1 MPPVKKIAVPQREK
15 ARKTKRFNHSTVHAF
30 RKVIYHHYEEQGR
43 TFPWRKTRNPYYI
56 LVSEVMLQQTQVDR
70 VTEKYRQFIKV
81 FPDAPTLA
89 KAPLKTI
96 LTVWQGLGYNRRAL
110 ALKKIAHIVVQQY
123 NNKIPRSLD
132 ELIKLPGIGQATA
145 SEILAFAFNQPT
157 VFIETNIRS
166 VFIHFF
172 FSDREDVSDDEIL
185 PLVEKTLD
193 LSNPRKWY
201 YALMDYG
208 VTLKKRYTNPSRK
221 SAHYNKQS
229 PFNGSNRQVRGKI
242 VRFLTD
248 KSYSS
253 ARELSQQLNLP
264 LDKVKSNLI
273 TLEQEGFIKRSGQR
287 LTIA

>member
-1 MPPVKKIAVPQREK
+1 MFPVKKVSLPQPEK
-15 ARKTKRFNHSTVHAF
+15 AKKTKQFKQSSVHAF

-70 VTEKYRQFIKV
+70 VTEKYQQFIKV
-81 FPDAPTLA
+81 FPDVPTLA
-89 KAPLKTI
+89 RAPLKNI
-96 LTVWQGLGYNRRAL
+96 LRVWQGLGYNRRAL
-110 ALKKIAHIVVQQY
+110 ALKKIAQILAKQY

-132 ELIKLPGIGQATA
+132 ELVELPGIGQATA
-145 SEILAFAFNQPT
+145 SEILAFAFNQST

-172 FSDREDVSDDEIL
+172 FPDREDVSDDEIL

-193 LSNPRKWY
+193 RSNPRKWY

-242 VRFLTD
+242 VRFLTE
-248 KSYSS
+248 KSPSS
-253 ARELSQQLNLP
+253 DRELSQQLNLP
-264 LDKVKSNLI
+264 MDKVRSNLI

>member
-1 MPPVKKIAVPQREK
+1 LFPVKKVSLPQREK
-15 ARKTKRFNHSTVHAF
+15 AKKTKHFKHSSVHAF
-30 RKVIYHHYEEQGR
+30 RKAIYHHYEEQGR

-70 VTEKYRQFIKV
+70 VTEKYLQFIKV
-81 FPDAPTLA
+81 FPDVSTLA
-89 KAPLKTI
+89 RAPLKTI
-96 LTVWQGLGYNRRAL
+96 LKVWQGLGYNRRAL
-110 ALKKIAHIVVQQY
+110 ALKKIAQIVAKQY
-123 NNKIPRSLD
+123 NSKIPRSLD
-132 ELIKLPGIGQATA
+132 ELVEFPGIGQATA

-172 FSDREDVSDDEIL
+172 FPDREDVSDDEIL

-193 LSNPRKWY
+193 CSNPRKWY

-242 VRFLTD
+242 LRFLTA

-253 ARELSQQLNLP
+253 AGELSQQLNLP
-264 LDKVKSNLI
+264 LGKVRSNLI
-273 TLEQEGFIKRSGQR
+273 TLEQEGFIRRSGQR

>member
-1 MPPVKKIAVPQREK
+1 VKKVSLPQPEK
-15 ARKTKRFNHSTVHAF
+15 AKKTKQFKHSSVRAF

-70 VTEKYRQFIKV
+70 VTEKYQQFIKV
-81 FPDAPTLA
+81 FPDVPTLA
-89 KAPLKTI
+89 RAPLKTI
-96 LTVWQGLGYNRRAL
+96 LKVWQGLGYNRRAL
-110 ALKKIAHIVVQQY
+110 ALKKIAHIVAQQY
-123 NNKIPRSLD
+123 NNKIPRALD
-132 ELIKLPGIGQATA
+132 ELVALPGIGQATA

-172 FSDREDVSDDEIL
+172 FPDREDVSDDEIL

-193 LSNPRKWY
+193 RSDPRKWY

-242 VRFLTD
+242 VRFLTE
-248 KSYSS
+248 KSSSS
-253 ARELSQQLNLP
+253 ARELSRQLNLP
-264 LDKVKSNLI
+264 LDKVRSNLI
-273 TLEQEGFIKRSGQR
+273 TLEQEGFIRRSGQR

>member
-1 MPPVKKIAVPQREK
+1 MTKTLPQREK
-15 ARKTKRFNHSTVHAF
+15 ARKLKRFNHSTVHDF
-30 RKVIYHHYEEQGR
+30 RKVIYDHYEEQGR

-70 VTEKYRQFIKV
+70 VVEKYRQFIKA

-89 KAPLKTI
+89 KAPLKTV

-123 NNKIPRSLD
+123 NNNIPRSLG
-132 ELIKLPGIGQATA
+132 ELIKFPGIGPATA
-145 SEILAFAFNQPT
+145 SEILAFAYNQPT

-172 FSDREDVSDDEIL
+172 FPDREDVSDDEIL
-185 PLVEKTLD
+185 PLVEMTLD
-193 LSNPRKWY
+193 HSNPRVWY

-208 VTLKKRYTNPSRK
+208 VTLKKRYANPSRK
-221 SAHYNKQS
+221 SAHYSKQS

-253 ARELSQQLNLP
+253 VRELSQQLTLP
-264 LDKVKSNLI
+264 LDTVKTNLI

>member
-1 MPPVKKIAVPQREK
+1 MKKVSLPQPEK
-15 ARKTKRFNHSTVHAF
+15 AKKTKRFKHSSVHAF

-70 VTEKYRQFIKV
+70 VTEKYQQFIKV
-81 FPDAPTLA
+81 FPDVPALA
-89 KAPLKTI
+89 RAPLKTI
-96 LTVWQGLGYNRRAL
+96 LKVWQGLGYNRRAL
-110 ALKKIAHIVVQQY
+110 ALKKIAHIVAKQY
-123 NNKIPRSLD
+123 NNKIPRALD
-132 ELIKLPGIGQATA
+132 ELVALPGIGQATA

-157 VFIETNIRS
+157 VFVETNIRS

-172 FSDREDVSDDEIL
+172 FPDREDVSDDEIL

-193 LSNPRKWY
+193 RSNPRKWY

-242 VRFLTD
+242 LRFLTE
-248 KSYSS
+248 KNSRS

-264 LDKVKSNLI
+264 LDKVRSNLI

>member
-1 MPPVKKIAVPQREK
+1 
-15 ARKTKRFNHSTVHAF
+15 
-30 RKVIYHHYEEQGR
+30 
-43 TFPWRKTRNPYYI
+43 
-56 LVSEVMLQQTQVDR
+56 MLQQTQVDR
-70 VTEKYRQFIKV
+70 VTEKYQQFIKV
-81 FPDAPTLA
+81 FPDVPALA
-89 KAPLKTI
+89 RAPLKTI
-96 LTVWQGLGYNRRAL
+96 LKVWQGLGYNRRAL
-110 ALKKIAHIVVQQY
+110 ALKKIAHIVAKQY
-123 NNKIPRSLD
+123 NNKIPRALD
-132 ELIKLPGIGQATA
+132 ELVALPGIGQATA

-172 FSDREDVSDDEIL
+172 FPDREDVSDDEIL

-193 LSNPRKWY
+193 RSNPRKWY

-242 VRFLTD
+242 LRFLTE
-248 KSYSS
+248 KNSRS

-264 LDKVKSNLI
+264 LDKVRSNLS